1 MAAIFCQESVVR
13 GHHIYKSVWTPFVGE
28 ILDTKREAGNNHD
41 RHAVAVVRDSCV
53 VGHLPRQYSRV
64 AWYFLQHGGKI
75 SCEITGRRRRDDT
88 PGLGLVVPCLY
99 KFEGKEKLVVR
110 LREVVDKGRLGRST
124 PGQNRI
130 FSKPST

>member
-13 GHHIYKSVWTPFVGE
+13 GDHVYKSVWTPFVGE
-28 ILDTKREAGNNHD
+28 ILDMKREAGNSHD
-41 RHAVAVVRDSCV
+41 RHAVAVVRNSCV

-75 SCEITGRRRRDDT
+75 TCEITGRRGRDDT

-99 KFEGKEKLVVR
+99 KFEGTEKLVVR
-110 LREVVDKGRLGRST
+110 LRKVMDEGRS
-124 PGQNRI
+124 
-130 FSKPST
+130 